1 VPFAVSDAGA
11 TGLVVLLDVAL
22 ILFVSRVL
30 GRVLRRV
37 GQPAVVGE
45 ILAGIALGPT
55 LLGLVAPD
63 VLAALFPDDVRDVL
77 EVVATLG
84 LVLFMFGVGHESD
97 LRQMRRM
104 GRRAG
109 AISVGSIA
117 VPAVAGVAVALLLWP
132 AHDVVAGEEVPLV
145 AFAAFLA
152 IALSVTAF
160 PVLARILDEAGLLR
174 APIGT
179 LAMTVAAVTD
189 LVAWSAL
196 AVVVAVTGDGG
207 RPLVVTGAS
216 VAVYAVV
223 LVGVGRRGLRVVL
236 RWLDGRGVRGSAS
249 AVRAVAAGPSTAGPA
264 AFAPA
269 VVLLAGLLLSAG
281 VTEELGLHAAIGA
294 FAFGLVV
301 ARGTA
306 EATPGDGRATV
317 APPAAARGA
326 AVLGAAGRLL
336 VPVFF
341 LTTGLTVD
349 LTGLTGVGVATM
361 ALLVVVATAAKFGGV
376 AFAARL
382 TGAGRPEAAALGTLM
397 NARGLTE
404 LVVLEVGRSAG
415 ILDETMFTALV
426 GVALLTTVLTGP
438 AFRRLHGPG
447 AAGTPCPSA
456 AASKPVARMLR
467 RPAG

>member
-1 VPFAVSDAGA
+1 VVPLLAVADAGA

-22 ILFVSRVL
+22 ILVVSRL
-30 GRVLRRV
+30 FGRMLRRV

-55 LLGLVAPD
+55 LLGLLAPD
-63 VLAALFPDDVRDVL
+63 VLSALFPDDVRGVL
-77 EVVATLG
+77 KTVATVG

-97 LRQMRRM
+97 LGQMRRM

-109 AISVGSIA
+109 ALSVGSIA

-132 AHDVVAGEEVPLV
+132 AHDVVAGEKVPLA

-196 AVVVAVTGDGG
+196 AVVVAATGDGG
-207 RPLVVTGAS
+207 RPLVGTGVL
-216 VAVYAVV
+216 VALYAVV
-223 LVGVGRRGLRVVL
+223 LVGVVRPGLRVVL
-236 RWLDGRGVRGSAS
+236 ARL
-249 AVRAVAAGPSTAGPA
+249 
-264 AFAPA
+264 APA
-269 VVLLAGLLLSAG
+269 PALAPTAVLLVGLALSAG
-281 VTEELGLHAAIGA
+281 ATEALGLHAAIGA

-301 ARGTA
+301 PRG
-306 EATPGDGRATV
+306 V
-317 APPAAARGA
+317 AADAAAAGVAGATERGA
-326 AVLGAAGRLL
+326 AALGTAGRVL

-349 LTGLTGVGVATM
+349 LTGLTGAGLATM
-361 ALLVVVATAAKFGGV
+361 ALLFVVATLAKFGGV
-376 AFAARL
+376 GLAARL
-382 TGAGRPEAAALGTLM
+382 SGAGLRESAALGTLM

-404 LVVLEVGRSAG
+404 LVILEVGRSAG
-415 ILDETMFTALV
+415 ILDEVTFTALV

-438 AFRRLHGPG
+438 LFRRLHRPSGPDTT
-447 AAGTPCPSA
+447 A
-456 AASKPVARMLR
+456 PVAAPSWGL
-467 RPAG
+467 AD

>member
-1 VPFAVSDAGA
+1 MVPLLAVVDAGA

-22 ILFVSRVL
+22 ILVVSRL
-30 GRVLRRV
+30 FGRMLRGV

-55 LLGLVAPD
+55 LLGLLAPD
-63 VLAALFPDDVRDVL
+63 VLSALFPDDVRGVL
-77 EVVATLG
+77 KAVATVG

-97 LRQMRRM
+97 LGQMRRM
-104 GRRAG
+104 GRRVG
-109 AISVGSIA
+109 ALSVGSVA

-132 AHDVVAGEEVPLV
+132 AHDVVAGEEVPLA

-174 APIGT
+174 APIGA

-196 AVVVAVTGDGG
+196 AVVVAATGDGG
-207 RPLVVTGAS
+207 RSLVVTG
-216 VAVYAVV
+216 VLVVVYAVV
-223 LVGVGRRGLRVVL
+223 LVGVVRPGLRLVVARL
-236 RWLDGRGVRGSAS
+236 TPAPALA
-249 AVRAVAAGPSTAGPA
+249 PA
-264 AFAPA
+264 A
-269 VVLLAGLLLSAG
+269 VLLVGLALSAG
-281 VTEELGLHAAIGA
+281 ATEALGLHAAIGA

-301 ARGTA
+301 PRGTA
-306 EATPGDGRATV
+306 EDGAGDGATCEAGNGRALAVGDGAAVRV
-317 APPAAARGA
+317 AGPAERGA
-326 AVLGAAGRLL
+326 AALGTAGRVL

-349 LTGLTGVGVATM
+349 LTGLTGAGLATM
-361 ALLVVVATAAKFGGV
+361 ALLFVVATLAKFGGV
-376 AFAARL
+376 GLAARL
-382 TGAGRPEAAALGTLM
+382 SGAGLRESAALGTLM

-404 LVVLEVGRSAG
+404 LVILEVGRSAG
-415 ILDETMFTALV
+415 ILDEVTFTALV

-438 AFRRLHGPG
+438 LFRRLHRPPGPG
-447 AAGTPCPSA
+447 TAAPA
-456 AASKPVARMLR
+456 AAPSWGLAD
-467 RPAG
+467 